1 MSKKKIIL
9 GVVFAVMSSLMVA
22 GPASAAH
29 CVSPS
34 GESPGFSFFGKEFV
48 QQKGAQGAPNAVASA
63 CNDTPERAKNDQ
75 TPDK

>member
-29 CVSPS
+29 CGT
-34 GESPGFSFFGKEFV
+34 GEEPGFSFFGTEFV
-48 QQKGAQGAPNAVASA
+48 QQKGAQGAPNAGASA
-63 CNDTPERAKNDQ
+63 CNDTPGKNDQ
-75 TPDK
+75 TPNK